1 MTTNKSKNKL
11 SQIFFDSLFFF
22 SKKDV
27 IIVLTA
33 SSYSNNNY
41 SVSNC
46 TVCLQTRCEASVQ
59 DYCRFNLVIFHQ
71 PHQQFQVEHILLL
84 SSIYHDVIIV
94 FHG

>member
-33 SSYSNNNY
+33 SSYSNNQYINNTMLFASKPDAQHLFKNTVDQNY
-41 SVSNC
+41 IVYSQ
-46 TVCLQTRCEASVQ
+46 TV
-59 DYCRFNLVIFHQ
+59 H
-71 PHQQFQVEHILLL
+71 
-84 SSIYHDVIIV
+84 
-94 FHG
+94 